1 MPVVLISP
9 PGFTQEQYEESI
21 RRLRPGSDRL
31 ESPSDWPV
39 EGLLAHIAGEGE
51 NGFRVVDVWESEDA
65 VRRFGEVLIPIL
77 RELGVEGEP
86 EIYPAHSFV
95 SA

>member
-1 MPVVLISP
+1 
-9 PGFTQEQYEESI
+9 
-21 RRLRPGSDRL
+21 
-31 ESPSDWPV
+31 
-39 EGLLAHIAGEGE
+39 
-51 NGFRVVDVWESEDA
+51 

-86 EIYPAHSFV
+86 EIYPTHSFV